1 MSQEQST
8 ATQTKSTNW
17 IGIVSY
23 LWWPG
28 WIVSM
33 ILKSTNDENKTE
45 FNSFHIRQMLGL
57 LLLSF
62 LDFIP
67 RVGTIIGL
75 ILLVAWVIGFVG
87 AVQGKKTEIPVIG
100 TYFQQ
105 WFSGI

>member
-1 MSQEQST
+1 MSQGQST
-8 ATQTKSTNW
+8 TTQTTNTNW
-17 IGIVSY
+17 VGIVSY

-28 WIVSM
+28 WIVSIIM
-33 ILKSTNDENKTE
+33 KNTNDENKTE

-57 LLLSF
+57 LLASF

-67 RVGTIIGL
+67 YVGMVIGL
-75 ILLVAWVIGFVG
+75 LLFACWIIGFVG
-87 AVQGKKTEIPVIG
+87 AVQGKMNEIPVIG